1 MAPQPGAR
9 PEEPTT
15 PETAPR
21 PGGPSG
27 PGGPGGRGWGGG
39 GGGGGAGDGGPWW
52 RSAPRVAIIAAAV
65 VAAVIIIVVLTRP
78 SGTTSEV
85 FAEPAAST
93 GPNPVTKSSANES
106 TPATSAR
113 PKQSSGSNSEFSGAT
128 PGLYGGTENSA
139 SCDVEKQISYLT
151 GAPSKNKAFAGV
163 VGVTP
168 GDVPRYLRSLTP
180 VQLAYDTRV
189 TNHGYKDGKT
199 TEFQSVLQAGTAV
212 MVDAYGVPR
221 VRCKCGNPLT
231 QPKALQGNV
240 KTVGTKWPG
249 YQSSN
254 VVVVKPA
261 KSKIK
266 EFTLR
271 NPKTGTWFK
280 RPQGTTGTAD
290 SPTSPPSETP
300 SGPSSSQPPPNESP
314 SSGETSSGTTGSPGT
329 STGATTGEPPGT
341 TGGSNTT
348 GGEPSST
355 GGGSSPGGETTGGE
369 SPGSG
374 GSPGGGGGTPPEGG
388 GGTPP
393 SS

>member
-39 GGGGGAGDGGPWW
+39 GGGGGAGGGGPWW

-106 TPATSAR
+106 TPATSAQ

-151 GAPSKNKAFAGV
+151 GAPAKNKAFAGV

-240 KTVGTKWPG
+240 KTAGTKWPG
-249 YQSSN
+249 YRSSN

-329 STGATTGEPPGT
+329 TTGEPPGT

-355 GGGSSPGGETTGGE
+355 GGGTSPGGETSGGE
-369 SPGSG
+369 TPGSG

>member
-1 MAPQPGAR
+1 M
-9 PEEPTT
+9 
-15 PETAPR
+15 
-21 PGGPSG
+21 
-27 PGGPGGRGWGGG
+27 
-39 GGGGGAGDGGPWW
+39 
-52 RSAPRVAIIAAAV
+52 IAAVV
-65 VAAVIIIVVLTRP
+65 VAAVIITIVLTRS

-85 FAEPAAST
+85 FAQPATST

-106 TPATSAR
+106 APAPSATPKPA
-113 PKQSSGSNSEFSGAT
+113 SGSNSEFSGAT

-139 SCDVEKQISYLT
+139 SCDVEKQITYLT

-212 MVDAYGVPR
+212 MVDSYGVPR

-231 QPKALQGNV
+231 APKALKGNV
-240 KTVGTKWPG
+240 TTVGTKWPG
-249 YQSSN
+249 YRSTKA
-254 VVVVKPA
+254 VVVKPA
-261 KSKIK
+261 KSRIQ

-280 RPQGTTGTAD
+280 RPQGTTGTSD
-290 SPTSPPSETP
+290 SSTSPPSETP
-300 SGPSSSQPPPNESP
+300 SGPTSSQPPPNESP

-329 STGATTGEPPGT
+329 STGTTTGQPPET

-355 GGGSSPGGETTGGE
+355 GGGTGPGGGTTGETTGGE
-369 SPGSG
+369 TPGSG
-374 GSPGGGGGTPPEGG
+374 GSPGGGGGTPPS
-388 GGTPP
+388 T
-393 SS
+393 